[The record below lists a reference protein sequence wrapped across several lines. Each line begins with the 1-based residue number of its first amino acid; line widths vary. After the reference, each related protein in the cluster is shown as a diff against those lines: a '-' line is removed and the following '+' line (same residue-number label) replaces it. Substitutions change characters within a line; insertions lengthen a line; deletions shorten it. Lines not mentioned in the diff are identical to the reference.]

1 MFESLSQKFESFF
14 KTIKGQGKF
23 SEKNISD
30 ISQKLK
36 LTLLEADVHF
46 KVAKTFVENVTQ
58 SALGKKV
65 HESLT
70 PAQHYIQ
77 IVHEELTCTLGS
89 ETSEINLHVKPPLV
103 ILVVGL
109 QGSGKT
115 TTCGKLAKFLR
126 EEKKRSPYLASL
138 DIYRPAAIDQLKF
151 LAEQLKCPFYP
162 SSSDQKPLAIA
173 KEALSQAQKIG
184 YDTVILDTA
193 GRLHVD
199 EFLMNELKEIKSAI
213 EPHEILLVADIMT
226 GQEALRMAQR
236 FNELLELSGMILTK
250 TEGDAHGGAALSMKT
265 ITGKPIK
272 FMGTGEKLED
282 FKPFHPDRMSRS
294 ILQMGDVLTL
304 VEKAQ
309 KVFESQKGDEL
320 TQKLRRNDFTLQD
333 FKDQIKQ
340 VQKLGS
346 LTEVLGMIPG
356 AGKLLKS
363 VPAGVDPQ
371 KEVKKVTAII
381 DSMTPKE
388 REIPE
393 ILNGHRRLR
402 IAKGSGTQVSDVNR
416 LLKQFLEAKKMM
428 KKISR
433 FGMRNPLGHF

>member
-23 SEKNISD
+23 SEKNIEE

-46 KVAKTFVENVTQ
+46 KVAKAFVENVTQ

-77 IVHEELTCTLGS
+77 IVHEELTRILGS
-89 ETSEINLHVKPPLV
+89 ETSDINLHVKPPLV

-138 DIYRPAAIDQLKF
+138 DVYRPAAIDQLKL
-151 LAEQLKCPFYP
+151 LADQLKCPMYP
-162 SSSDQKPLAIA
+162 SSTDQKPVALA
-173 KEALSQAQKIG
+173 KEALAQAQKVG
-184 YDTVILDTA
+184 YDTLILDTA
-193 GRLHVD
+193 GRLHGD
-199 EFLMNELKEIKSAI
+199 EVLMNELKEIKDLLH
-213 EPHEILLVADIMT
+213 PHEILLVADIMT

-250 TEGDAHGGAALSMKT
+250 TEGDARGGAALSMKYM
-265 ITGKPIK
+265 TGKPIK
-272 FMGTGEKLED
+272 FVGTGEKLED

-294 ILQMGDVLTL
+294 ILQMSDVLTL

-309 KVFESQKGDEL
+309 KVFFGQKEEDL
-320 TQKLRRNDFTLQD
+320 HRKLSRNDFTLQD
-333 FKDQIKQ
+333 FKDQLGKL
-340 VQKLGS
+340 QKLGS
-346 LTEVLGMIPG
+346 FSEVLGMIPG

-363 VPAGVDPQ
+363 VPQGIDPQ

-388 REIPE
+388 RAYPD
-393 ILNGHRRLR
+393 ILNGRRRLR
-402 IAKGSGTQVSDVNR
+402 IAQGSGTQAADVNR

-433 FGMRNPLGHF
+433 FGMRNPLGTF